1 MFFIEAGSGLA
12 CLMSRDDNGASL
24 YFPGYNTFDFTD
36 DDNLD
41 EVAICITQP
50 GHISYL
56 GVYAPTVHLQS
67 DTIAWDYHV
76 FAKETIAGRNV
87 TNKRDEGDFVI
98 ENGKTTIESPQGVT
112 IQGGFEVKLGAELEI
127 NVGN

>member
-1 MFFIEAGSGLA
+1 MFLFTL
-12 CLMSRDDNGASL
+12 
-24 YFPGYNTFDFTD
+24 FP
-36 DDNLD
+36 
-41 EVAICITQP
+41 
-50 GHISYL
+50 
-56 GVYAPTVHLQS
+56 
-67 DTIAWDYHV
+67 
-76 FAKETIAGRNV
+76 FAKETIAGRNE